1 MPVYYKIH
9 VLRSDGRLEIT
20 TSSGRPQPN
29 RPLDSQL
36 DKTPNTK
43 GVIDFYKKVNVN
55 DAKETDW
62 RKKLGGML
70 AKQLGQAEH
79 NGRDHPLSTANLLA
93 YGDIYI
99 DKRYILATLPENYS
113 LYEHEKW
120 AADGDSK
127 SKKTNEKHA
136 KGGADRHDA
145 YLYGHPKG
153 HRKRYRSPREF
164 FPHLLWL
171 SIDPTG
177 DPRNCSCKICSP
189 DPPGASQSN
198 GKTQTATLAT
208 TPATVPATTLATCPA
223 IATSSARDIKRESG
237 DSKDPSSVS
246 TPPSDKPTLNST
258 ERTSAKSGPSSGPP
272 NPNPVPPLAPVAQIA
287 APTPLPP
294 QRSSEQVL
302 DAQYNQFLFRPG
314 ELVWFNRGVTWGLA
328 ATVRREFMANPNPQ
342 QPNQLKK
349 YIIQP
354 LSHPF
359 TSPDMVVVTKEDLLR
374 PWLAWSAP
382 EPTHETLRLAG
393 WTYDSIDWRTV
404 AQGRQGRGDAE
415 VDGSIFAA
423 RMVDESY
430 TLFDKIDTPTVVPG
444 EIHWNGMYLGGE
456 KIFLGEAVRLRI
468 GSGSDIMVLHDIV
481 ERTRQG
487 FGDAGPIS
495 TVSLIGDIYT
505 FKTVMNT
512 PNEQPP
518 ENPHLPQRLREDLRF
533 RNATTI
539 TNKRTVSFWN
549 LFQPLARLEIGDIK
563 GRWYESSLLLP
574 ILRGHED
581 FARDYQRGEISDAG
595 TWMNG
600 RLETSMNGNKTG
612 RRFSTRR
619 AAFGRS
625 VPLDLVFDEGRDRQT
640 DSRRSLVRVELPVTD
655 YSRGPEFQDINPTDL
670 NMMVHWDGMDPE
682 GLMQQFTDEDQFLGD
697 SLKD

>member
-1 MPVYYKIH
+1 MPTYFKIH
-9 VLRSDGRLEIT
+9 VLRSDGMLEVA
-20 TSSGRPQPN
+20 TSSGRPLPN
-29 RPLDSQL
+29 RPTDGQL
-36 DKTPNTK
+36 DKTPNAK

-79 NGRDHPLSTANLLA
+79 N
-93 YGDIYI
+93 
-99 DKRYILATLPENYS
+99 DKRHILATLPENYT

-127 SKKTNEKHA
+127 SKKSNEKHA

-153 HRKRYRSPREF
+153 QRKRYRSPREF

-171 SIDPTG
+171 STDPSG

-198 GKTQTATLAT
+198 GKSPAATPGTTPVTASATAPVTAPVAAPVT
-208 TPATVPATTLATCPA
+208 TPATIPTTTPPP
-223 IATSSARDIKRESG
+223 IREVKKEPT
-237 DSKDPSSVS
+237 DSKDSSLVS
-246 TPPSDKPTLNST
+246 TPSSDKPNTSTT
-258 ERTSAKSGPSSGPP
+258 ERTNIKGGPASGPP
-272 NPNPVPPLAPVAQIA
+272 NSVPPPAQNAQA
-287 APTPLPP
+287 ATPTPLPP
-294 QRSSEQVL
+294 HRSSEQAL
-302 DAQYNQFLFRPG
+302 DAQFNQFLYRPG

-328 ATVRREFMANPNPQ
+328 AIVRREFITNPGPQ
-342 QPNQLKK
+342 QQNQRKK
-349 YIIQP
+349 YFIQP
-354 LSHPF
+354 LSYPF
-359 TSPDMVVVTKEDLLR
+359 MYPDMVAVTKEDLLR

-382 EPTHETLRLAG
+382 EPTHESLRQIGLTFDAV
-393 WTYDSIDWRTV
+393 DWRV
-404 AQGRQGRGDAE
+404 IAQGHFGRGDVE

-430 TLFDKIDTPTVVPG
+430 TLFDKIDMPTAASG
-444 EIHWNGMYLGGE
+444 EIHWNGLYLGGE

-481 ERTRQG
+481 ERTRRD
-487 FGDAGPIS
+487 FNDAGSIS

-505 FKTVMNT
+505 FKTVMNS
-512 PNEQPP
+512 PNELPP
-518 ENPHLPQRLREDLRF
+518 ENPHLPHRLREDLRF
-533 RNATTI
+533 RNVTTVA
-539 TNKRTVSFWN
+539 NKGTVSFWN

-581 FARDYQRGEISDAG
+581 FARDYQRGEINDAG

-600 RLETSMNGNKTG
+600 RLETSMNGNKIG

-619 AAFGRS
+619 ETFGRS
-625 VPLDLVFDEGRDRQT
+625 VPHTLVFDEGRDRHT
-640 DSRRSLVRVELPVTD
+640 DTRRTLARVELPAAD
-655 YSRGPEFQDINPTDL
+655 YSRGAELQDINQTDL
-670 NMMVHWDGMDPE
+670 NLMIHWDGMDPE
-682 GLMQQFTDEDQFLGD
+682 GLMQQFTDEDQYLGGV
-697 SLKD
+697 LKD